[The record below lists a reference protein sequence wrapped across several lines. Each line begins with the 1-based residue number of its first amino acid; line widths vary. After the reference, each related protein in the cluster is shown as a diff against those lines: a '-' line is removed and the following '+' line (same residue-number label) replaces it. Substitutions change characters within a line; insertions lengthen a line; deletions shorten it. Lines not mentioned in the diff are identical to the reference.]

1 MATKV
6 GRFQLNGDVYY
17 TGYTDRW
24 QLLLAKAKADI
35 RTIVIKPQTEQKR
48 FVVAAGGRQ
57 K

>member
-6 GRFQLNGDVYY
+6 GCFQLNGAVYH

-24 QLLLAKAKADI
+24 GLLLAKAKADI
-35 RTIVIKPQTEQKR
+35 RTIVIKPKTVQKR

-57 K
+57 